1 MFLTLLGSISSDAP
15 VYGEAHVGS
24 RDIDPLRVHDS
35 SGAPANGEALT
46 VTKTVHDS
54 SGAPANGRALTVTN
68 TFHDSSGASANGGAL
83 TVANVYDS
91 SGAPANGGGQSASSV
106 DAGSFGVQIVVFVE

>member
-1 MFLTLLGSISSDAP
+1 MNKRVILLETALILGVLMFLTLLGSISSDAP

-54 SGAPANGRALTVTN
+54 SGAPANG
-68 TFHDSSGASANGGAL
+68 
-83 TVANVYDS
+83 
-91 SGAPANGGGQSASSV
+91 GGQSASSV